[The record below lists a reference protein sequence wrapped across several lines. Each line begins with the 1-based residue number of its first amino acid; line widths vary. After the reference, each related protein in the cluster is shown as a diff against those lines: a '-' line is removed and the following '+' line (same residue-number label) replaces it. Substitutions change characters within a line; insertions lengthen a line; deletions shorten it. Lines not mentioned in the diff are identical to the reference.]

1 MKTSIGQKI
10 KIGVFTMVGI
20 LIFIAGI
27 FFIGSQKN
35 MFSNTYMIYGVFSNV
50 GGLNVGNN
58 VRFAGIN
65 VGTVEDI
72 RIISDTLIR
81 VEMNMKENVRPFLK
95 VDVVATI
102 GGDGL
107 MGDKLVTITSGS
119 PNETKLLTGG
129 SRIMTVDPIDY
140 DKVIAKFTSVA
151 DHADVIMRELA
162 GMAIQIREGNG
173 TISKLLYTDDLS
185 RSLEGT
191 ALNAEKIT
199 GSFADI
205 AAHIRAGRGSLG
217 SLVYT
222 DSLANGLDRVVASA
236 NTTMGTI
243 DKTLGNVDETL
254 GTIDEAAYGFSENMK
269 ALHGNYFLRGYFK
282 RKAAEEAELVKA
294 GKDLTA
300 EENSHDSGLTEEDLK
315 EIIAE
320 AQELLEA
327 KKKGKAVK

>member
-10 KIGVFTMVGI
+10 KIGMFTVVGI
-20 LIFIAGI
+20 LLFIAGI

-35 MFSNTYMIYGVFSNV
+35 MFSNTYMIYGMFSNV

-58 VRFAGIN
+58 IRFAGIT

-72 RIISDTLIR
+72 RIVSDTLIR
-81 VEMNMKENVRPFLK
+81 VEMSMKENVRPFLK

-119 PNETKLLTGG
+119 ASETRLLTEG
-129 SRIMTVDPIDY
+129 SRIMTVDPVDY

-151 DHADVIMRELA
+151 DNADVIMRELA

-185 RSLEGT
+185 RSLEAT
-191 ALNAEKIT
+191 AANAQKIT
-199 GSFADI
+199 GSFAGI
-205 AAHIRAGRGSLG
+205 ADHIRSGKGSLG

-222 DSLANGLDRVVASA
+222 DSLADGLQRVVVSA
-236 NTTMGTI
+236 NTTMA
-243 DKTLGNVDETL
+243 
-254 GTIDEAAYGFSENMK
+254 TIDEAAYGFSENMK

-282 RKAAEEAELVKA
+282 RKAAKA
-294 GKDLTA
+294 DDLEKSGVPDATA
-300 EENSHDSGLTEEDLK
+300 DDGLTEEELK
-315 EIIAE
+315 EIITE

-327 KKKGKAVK
+327 KKKGKVSK